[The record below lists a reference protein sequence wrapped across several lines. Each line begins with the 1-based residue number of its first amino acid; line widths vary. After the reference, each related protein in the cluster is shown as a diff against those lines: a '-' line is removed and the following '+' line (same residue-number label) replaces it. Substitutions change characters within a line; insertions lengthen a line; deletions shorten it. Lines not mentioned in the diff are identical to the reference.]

1 MKKILKIISLVLLI
15 GIVGV
20 SIFTLVG
27 CEDFKK
33 KVDETVDEVKDA
45 VNDLEFNVVEECGIN
60 LAIAPMNA
68 SSTDEYEA
76 KTITATA
83 TKFDG
88 TVATPTFTWHVE
100 WLESP
105 TEGAVVTD
113 YVTVECET
121 DDTSV
126 ATVKCYKGFASG
138 KILLVCSIEPE
149 GVSATCLI
157 SYGGI
162 PEWVE
167 LDFGFHMEE
176 YYPGKQEILVNGQD
190 FYEAASNDDVW
201 LFEIGVGLDN
211 AAGKLGVEYL
221 GSTNYTVAVTYAE
234 GAYSLKEFTVENGEI
249 VNEEIVRRDFATD
262 YFNFFRFTYD
272 ETDEVI
278 LIEVSSPMAYVD
290 GDTDTKNGTYSVFH
304 EFLGLNDRELDYGA
318 EVTIEVINLDF
329 NISTE
334 FTFIFD
340 FSTLVGQ
347 VSLNQQEMIFTK

>member
-20 SIFTLVG
+20 SIFALVG

-45 VNDLEFNVVEECGIN
+45 VNDLEFNVVEERGIN

-121 DDTSV
+121 EDTSV
-126 ATVKCYKGFASG
+126 ATVKCYKSFAPG
-138 KILLVCSIEPE
+138 KILLVCSVEPE

-157 SYGGI
+157 TYGGI
-162 PEWVE
+162 PDHIDLTADFHMQSYEPGDNVRIEGRDWDDNLYSGKYIFEFDLE
-167 LDFGFHMEE
+167 LDNVYGKVGSEYLTDIFEVDVIGGTGGISVEEVTVVDGEASSDLKIVPIYDIYNEFFDIRIEDGNLVIAFDLMPMDYVNGDPDTNNGKYEFFNGVTGDTEYQLECGFTL
-176 YYPGKQEILVNGQD
+176 EILVEYPDYGD
-190 FYEAASNDDVW
+190 
-201 LFEIGVGLDN
+201 
-211 AAGKLGVEYL
+211 GVE
-221 GSTNYTVAVTYAE
+221 
-234 GAYSLKEFTVENGEI
+234 
-249 VNEEIVRRDFATD
+249 
-262 YFNFFRFTYD
+262 
-272 ETDEVI
+272 
-278 LIEVSSPMAYVD
+278 SSY
-290 GDTDTKNGTYSVFH
+290 Y
-304 EFLGLNDRELDYGA
+304 
-318 EVTIEVINLDF
+318 
-329 NISTE
+329 IS
-334 FTFIFD
+334 FD
-340 FSTLVGQ
+340 FSGLVSN
-347 VSLNQQEMIFTK
+347 VSLDKQELVFTK